1 MDGSMGGPMGP
12 MMGGMQA
19 MPGQMFVLAPGEF
32 LLQYCS
38 SIVSGRLWHT
48 FLRLAASCSC
58 YSPGQL
64 FRCLL
69 PRVFASSC
77 G

>member
-19 MPGQMFVLAPGEF
+19 MPGQMFVLAPGKF
-32 LLQYCS
+32 LLQRCS
-38 SIVSGRLWHT
+38 SVE

-58 YSPGQL
+58 YSRDQL
-64 FRCLL
+64 LRRLL
-69 PRVFASSC
+69 PKASASSC
-77 G
+77 VR